1 MTQPRDARGRV
12 HRRRWN
18 RVPRTEIRRLQEQRV
33 LVVDLRTGDGVNTVT
48 VTGEIDMATA
58 STLRASLEGLSGAI
72 VLDLRQTTFLGSTA
86 IALFV
91 DTQKRLTAE
100 RERLR
105 IRSPHKFPRRVLK
118 IAGLEGWIES

>member
-1 MTQPRDARGRV
+1 MRADELTGDDGVVFLEPSAAALRDQQG
-12 HRRRWN
+12 
-18 RVPRTEIRRLQEQRV
+18 
-33 LVVDLRTGDGVNTVT
+33 LVVDLRTGDGVTTVT

-91 DTQKRLTAE
+91 ETQKRLTAQ
-100 RERLR
+100 RGRLR
-105 IRSPHKFPRRVLK
+105 LRSPQAFPRRILEIV
-118 IAGLEGWIES
+118 GLETWTEE

>member
-1 MTQPRDARGRV
+1 MRADEFTGDDGIVFLEPRSAALR
-12 HRRRWN
+12 
-18 RVPRTEIRRLQEQRV
+18 EQRG

-100 RERLR
+100 RGRLR

-118 IAGLEGWIES
+118 IVGLEGWIEN

>member
-1 MTQPRDARGRV
+1 MRAD
-12 HRRRWN
+12 
-18 RVPRTEIRRLQEQRV
+18 EF
-33 LVVDLRTGDGVNTVT
+33 TGDDGIVFLEPRSAASKSNGYLSSTF
-48 VTGEIDMATA
+48 GRATA
-58 STLRASLEGLSGAI
+58 SIRSPLPGRSTWRPRPRSE
-72 VLDLRQTTFLGSTA
+72 LDLRQTTFLGSTA